1 MPSRFEYERAIR
13 SSDLP
18 SLSRLLALTIA
29 TWADVRTGI
38 IPDRRQPSLTV
49 LEESTGMVRASVR
62 THLTKLESGGWL
74 KRDRPSKADA
84 RVKKARTHYAL
95 LVPVAVEPDEPDE
108 PDELAEPDDLG
119 GSDLGQELPSP
130 GAGDAPDQPEL
141 GQELPPARAGD
152 ALDEEG
158 LGQEVP
164 QARAGDAPE
173 LGQEMTPAR
182 AGAALNS
189 SLGPVSTNVPFGGEA
204 APSGPADASTPGDT
218 RDAQDEVLEGEPVD
232 EAQPAEPDAITAQT
246 IVGEWLERCASRP
259 PSRVIGQMAKEIRV
273 LLDEDHVHPDIIRRG
288 IARWMQRGLHP
299 STLPSVVNE
308 VMNAQAASPRQ
319 SAGPGYDPTTGTDLF
334 DRAMARAKARDE
346 AAAAA
351 AATEGGTP

>member
-62 THLTKLESGGWL
+62 THLTKLETGGWL

-108 PDELAEPDDLG
+108 LAEPDDLG
-119 GSDLGQELPSP
+119 GSDLGQELPQ
-130 GAGDAPDQPEL
+130 ARAADAPEL
-141 GQELPPARAGD
+141 GQEMPPARAGD

-158 LGQEVP
+158 LGQELP
-164 QARAGDAPE
+164 QARAADAPE
-173 LGQEMTPAR
+173 LGQEMPPAR
-182 AGAALNS
+182 AGDALNS

-218 RDAQDEVLEGEPVD
+218 GDAQDEVLEGEPVD

-273 LLDEDHVHPDIIRRG
+273 LLDEDHVHPDWIRRG
-288 IARWMQRGLHP
+288 IAQWMRRGLHP
-299 STLPSVVNE
+299 ATLASVVNE
-308 VMNAQAASPRQ
+308 VMNTA
-319 SAGPGYDPTTGTDLF
+319 AGPAAPQPSQQPAGGTVF
-334 DRAMARAKARDE
+334 DRARARAAAR
-346 AAAAA
+346 AAARQ
-351 AATEGGTP
+351 EGQTQ